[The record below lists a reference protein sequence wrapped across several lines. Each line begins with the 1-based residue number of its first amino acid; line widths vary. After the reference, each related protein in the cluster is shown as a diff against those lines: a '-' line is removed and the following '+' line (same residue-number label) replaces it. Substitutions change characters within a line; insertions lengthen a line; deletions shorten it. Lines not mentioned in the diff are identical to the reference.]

1 MRFIFVIIFLA
12 YFISFSSGQSV
23 TFKSTMIPKDESNH
37 INEILSAYHLFTFD
51 TESFHQYLAGSR
63 SETDNVTIHIGE
75 QNYSFHIEP
84 VQIINEKT
92 GFFILSSEG
101 KKPYRKPIGVKTYKG
116 RFTDGREG
124 NIRLTVSDHF
134 IYGVIN
140 DEGEEMFIEPLKYFD
155 HNSRSDHY
163 VLYKTSDVTL
173 SHNSY
178 YCNKKPHE
186 LHRFDPAI
194 ETTQFGACYKTR
206 LAILADYSMVT
217 DPAHPG
223 VDAVIDHVVAV
234 MNNVQSNFEYNGTT
248 NFNDGINFEISEL
261 VISTCQTCDPIS
273 SQTNAGSLLS
283 EFSAWIDQSGF
294 YHPFHAAHFWTNR
307 DLANSTVGVAFQS
320 QNLFCQSRARAVF
333 EDWTSTAAL
342 LKITVSHEIGH
353 SFNGVHDAANSNFIL
368 APSININNST
378 WSSTSKTTIGGQIAI
393 QGPDCLS
400 ACFTPLCQRL
410 DNIEISNITNNNF
423 TVSWSA
429 SPQQW
434 YTIKVREAG
443 ATNFIVNFNTSAI
456 SVVISPPGY
465 GICKKYD
472 VFVYNNCNGNGLS
485 AANRLLNIGP
495 LSQGCSDFSVNRSV
509 GWSGSNFS
517 FFDKSLNAVSWL
529 WNFGN
534 GQTSTLKNP
543 TVTYSNAGNY
553 TISLTVNGVHT
564 ITRVGFVKVLPS
576 FSAPFSL
583 IQGGDFESNTTAF
596 SSEVI
601 EGLVNVWEFGSSSY
615 GLATQGNAW
624 KSKLSSNIPQV
635 TSKSALY
642 SPRFD
647 LSGYQNYTLQFDIG
661 MEVAYCNAPVAVQL
675 QYSTDNG
682 ISWSRLGASPSLY
695 NAGAGMACKIAPQ
708 IFADTTG
715 WTLNTYYANKSVDL
729 SFLAGNTSV
738 IFRFVV
744 SISGIFNGGYDVD
757 GVLIDNFRLN
767 AVNQVPLPLDINSLK
782 AYPKGKVNKLEWK
795 SDYPIDI
802 ERYEILR
809 SRNGIHFSPLDIVNQ
824 KNINETSFEYTDLYP
839 LEGMNFYKVTAKHH
853 DGSEISTNIAKAKQ
867 EANTLINI
875 YPNPVLKN
883 QPLNIKFNAGE
894 NDWIKIEIFDIFGT
908 NIKIPESKLHPGLL
922 NTDFLNSS
930 IYYLNI
936 ILSDG
941 SVFQERIL
949 VI

>member
-1 MRFIFVIIFLA
+1 M
-12 YFISFSSGQSV
+12 SFSWCQTV
-23 TFKSTMIPKDESNH
+23 NFKSTVISTDESDH
-37 INEILSAYHLFTFD
+37 INEILNAYHLFSFD
-51 TESFHQYLAGSR
+51 TKSFHQYLAGSR
-63 SETDNVTIHIGE
+63 SVSDNVSINIGT

-84 VQIINEKT
+84 VQIFNEET
-92 GFFILSSEG
+92 GFYLLSPEG
-101 KKPYRKPIGVKTYKG
+101 KKPYLNPVSVKTYKG
-116 RFTDGREG
+116 TFTDGRDG
-124 NIRLTVSDHF
+124 YIRLTVSDHF
-134 IYGVIN
+134 LYGVIN
-140 DEGEEMFIEPLKYFD
+140 DEGEELFIEPLKYFEP
-155 HNSRSDHY
+155 NSRSDHF
-163 VLYKTSDVTL
+163 VTYRAMHIKEK
-173 SHNSY
+173 HNSHH
-178 YCNKKPHE
+178 CNRPGNE
-186 LHRFDPAI
+186 LHHLNPAM
-194 ETTQFGACYKTR
+194 ETAQFGACYKAR
-206 LAILADYSMVT
+206 LAILADYSMYT

-223 VDAVIDHVVAV
+223 IDAVIDHVIAV
-234 MNNVQSNFEYNGTT
+234 MNNVQSNFNYDGNT
-248 NFNDGINFEISEL
+248 NFNDGINFEINEL

-273 SQTNAGSLLS
+273 SQTNAGTLLS
-283 EFSAWIDQSGF
+283 EFSAWVDQSGF
-294 YHPFHAAHFWTNR
+294 NHTFHAAHFWTNR

-368 APSININNST
+368 APSININNSS
-378 WSSTSKTTIGGQIAI
+378 WSSTSKTTISGQIAT

-410 DNIEISNITNNNF
+410 DNIEISNVTNTNF

-443 ATNFIVNFNTSAI
+443 AANFIVNFNTSDL

-472 VFVYNNCNGNGLS
+472 VFVYNNCSGNGLS
-485 AANRLLNIGP
+485 AASRFLNIGP
-495 LSQGCSDFSVNRSV
+495 VSQGCSDFIVNRSV
-509 GWSGSNFS
+509 GWSGSSFS
-517 FFDKSLNAVSWL
+517 FTDKSLNAVSWL

-576 FSAPFSL
+576 LTAPFSL
-583 IQGGDFESNTTAF
+583 AQGGDFESNTTAF

-601 EGLVNVWEFGSSSY
+601 EGLVNVWEFGSSTY

-682 ISWSRLGASPSLY
+682 ISWTRLGASPSLY

-715 WTLNTYYANKSVDL
+715 WTLNTYYTNKSVDL

-767 AVNQVPLPLDINSLK
+767 AVNQVPLPLDVNSLT
-782 AYPKGKVNKLEWK
+782 AYPKGMVNILEWK

-802 ERYEILR
+802 SAYEILR
-809 SRNGIHFSPLDIVNQ
+809 SKNGTHFSPLDIVNQ

-867 EANTLINI
+867 EANTLIII

-883 QPLNIKFNAGE
+883 QPLNIKFNAIE

-908 NIKIPESKLHPGLL
+908 NIKIPEGKLHSGLL
-922 NTDFLNSS
+922 STDFLNSS
-930 IYYLNI
+930 IYYLKI

-941 SVFQERIL
+941 SIFQERIM